1 MMEMDSDQAS
11 FDAEMNRVLEEGSEV
26 FILSIEVFKTAISS
40 IFSPEQDV
48 AEYAVQLADECNAR
62 GDQLRHQTVGL
73 LAQWAPKGDALH
85 RVVIVERTA
94 AESLVICQHGRHI
107 AERALALAGT
117 ADQYFALAHQQ
128 APDVFLTLVQQVYIG
143 LRGCLVL
150 TSTRDQSLASRVI
163 AEDAQIHHLQ
173 RMLTERL
180 EQASFE
186 VPQHAGQLRHLVEIV
201 LACRQIGLSVL
212 TICRDALAAPRYIRT
227 PSFRR

>member
-1 MMEMDSDQAS
+1 MDVGSDQAS
-11 FDAEMNRVLEEGSEV
+11 FDAELSRLLEEGSEV

-40 IFSPEQDV
+40 IYSQDVEV
-48 AEYAVQLADECNAR
+48 AEYAMLLTDECNAR
-62 GDQLRHQTVGL
+62 GDQLRRQTVGL
-73 LAQWAPKGDALH
+73 LAQFAPKGDALH
-85 RVVIVERTA
+85 RVVNIERTA

-107 AERALALAGT
+107 AEHAQALGGG
-117 ADQYFALAHQQ
+117 ADQYFALAHEQ

-173 RMLTERL
+173 RMLTERI
-180 EQASFE
+180 EQVSYE
-186 VPQHAGQLRHLVEIV
+186 VPQHAVAFRHLVEIV
-201 LACRQIGLSVL
+201 QACRQIGLSVL

-227 PSFRR
+227 PAPRP